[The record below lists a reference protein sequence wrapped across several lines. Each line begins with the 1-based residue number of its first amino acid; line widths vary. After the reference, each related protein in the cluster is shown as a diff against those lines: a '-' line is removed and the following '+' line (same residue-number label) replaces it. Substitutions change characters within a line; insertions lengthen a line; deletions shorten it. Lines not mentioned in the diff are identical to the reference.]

1 MRGVVREREREGV
14 SRLEGRGLRREGVGD
29 DVI

>member
-1 MRGVVREREREGV
+1 MRGIVRERERV
-14 SRLEGRGLRREGVGD
+14 SRSEGRGLRREGVGD